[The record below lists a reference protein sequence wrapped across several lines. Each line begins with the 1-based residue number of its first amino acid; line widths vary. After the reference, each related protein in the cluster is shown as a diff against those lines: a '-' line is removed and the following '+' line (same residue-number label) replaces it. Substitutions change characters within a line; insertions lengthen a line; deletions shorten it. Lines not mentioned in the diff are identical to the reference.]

1 MIAPALRILLI
12 IPFLL
17 ITGCFASFRP
27 VEADFKPKGK
37 TLAVLA
43 GLDYEA
49 NVLAAGHL
57 AAALAKYSSY
67 HVIPQK
73 QVMRTLQGQPAEI
86 RGPYRRLY
94 SRTDIDYANTDS
106 GAIRAIQQKLHADY
120 LLVIWT
126 YASTDEGTTHNMQQ
140 MNLITQLFEHPESK
154 EVGRGKFAVAAGW
167 TTCCLVPAPDAED
180 KDEAIREKMDAVARE
195 IAQRTGMMRT
205 GEEKK

>member
-1 MIAPALRILLI
+1 MIVPVLRILLV

-27 VEADFKPKGK
+27 VDADFKPKGK

-57 AAALAKYSSY
+57 AAALTRYSKY

-73 QVMRTLQGQPAEI
+73 QVIQTLQGQPVEI

-94 SRTDIDYANTDS
+94 SRIDIDYANTDS
-106 GAIRAIQQKLHADY
+106 GAIRAIQQKLRADY

-126 YASTDEGTTHNMQQ
+126 YASADEGTSQNMQQ
-140 MNLITQLFEHPESK
+140 MNLAAQLFEHPDSR
-154 EVGRGKFAVAAGW
+154 EVGRGKFAVTAGW

-180 KDEAIREKMDAVARE
+180 KDEAIQEKMDAVARE

>member
-1 MIAPALRILLI
+1 MIAPVLRILLV

-27 VEADFKPKGK
+27 VDADFKPKGK

-49 NVLAAGHL
+49 NVLAAEHL
-57 AAALAKYSSY
+57 AAALARYSNY
-67 HVIPQK
+67 QVIPQK
-73 QVMRTLQGQPAEI
+73 QVMQTLQDQPVEI
-86 RGPYRRLY
+86 RGPYRQFY

-106 GAIRAIQQKLHADY
+106 GAIRAIQRKLHADY

-126 YASTDEGTTHNMQQ
+126 YASTDEGATQNMQQ
-140 MNLITQLFEHPESK
+140 MNLVAQLFEHPDSR
-154 EVGRGKFAVAAGW
+154 EVGRGKFAVTAGW
-167 TTCCLVPAPDAED
+167 TTCCLVPAPDVGD

-195 IAQRTGMMRT
+195 IAQRTGMMKT